1 MSRRT
6 AESSLDR
13 DPAAV
18 LGFPDMVSRSYVLP
32 VFAYIVELRSP
43 AGSSFA

>member
-1 MSRRT
+1 VRG
-6 AESSLDR
+6 AAALLDR
-13 DPAAV
+13 CPAAV
-18 LGFPDMVSRSYVLP
+18 VRFADMISRSYVLP

>member
-1 MSRRT
+1 MSRGT
-6 AESSLDR
+6 AEGSLDR
-13 DPAAV
+13 GPAAV
-18 LGFPDMVSRSYVLP
+18 LRFADMVSRSYVLP

>member
-1 MSRRT
+1 MAVGR
-6 AESSLDR
+6 LDPG
-13 DPAAV
+13 PAAV
-18 LGFPDMVSRSYVLP
+18 LGSPDMVSRSYVLP

>member
-1 MSRRT
+1 VVGP
-6 AESSLDR
+6 LDPG
-13 DPAAV
+13 PAAV
-18 LGFPDMVSRSYVLP
+18 LGFANMNARSYVLP